1 MQYRSTEGTA
11 IMRAIAD
18 RSASGGVD
26 WVEVPP
32 GALSGQ
38 GLAPYDFNASANL
51 VDWVESMDDAQ
62 SVHLTPYCGDFV
74 IDVVE
79 IKPNAV
85 HTPSK
90 PGDEFLLVING
101 VLRLFTDSTKIEQVF
116 KPGDMLMIPA
126 GWHGIYR
133 MESEVGCF
141 RDVAITPGDYF
152 VPSAIPPPNDRSPY
166 RLELPLAGGT
176 HEVSKGRYVLE
187 AENIEHGSSR
197 TLTSSSDQVIQV
209 LAGALIL
216 TAGDDSASF
225 GPGSIVI
232 IPRGF
237 AGAAKTEPGYRALNA
252 RWLGA
257 PPQKLAWV

>member
-1 MQYRSTEGTA
+1 MSA
-11 IMRAIAD
+11 VAD
-18 RSASGGVD
+18 RSAGRDVK

-32 GALSGQ
+32 GALQGQ

-62 SVHLTPYCGDFV
+62 SVHLTPYCSDFV

-101 VLRLFTDSTKIEQVF
+101 VLRLLTDSTKVEQVF
-116 KPGDMLMIPA
+116 KAGDMLMIPA

-133 MESEVGCF
+133 MESEVGWF
-141 RDVAITPGDYF
+141 RELAMTPGDYF
-152 VPSAIPPPNDRSPY
+152 VPSRIPPPSDRSPY
-166 RLELPLAGGT
+166 LLELPQARGK
-176 HEVSKGRYVLE
+176 HEIFKGRYVLE
-187 AENIEHGSSR
+187 AENIEHAGSWAV
-197 TLTSSSDQVIQV
+197 TSSSDQVVQV
-209 LAGALIL
+209 LAGTLVL
-216 TAGDDSASF
+216 TTGGDSASF
-225 GPGSIVI
+225 GSGSIVVL
-232 IPRGF
+232 PRGF
-237 AGAAKTEPGYRALNA
+237 VGTAKTLPGYRALNA

-257 PPQKLAWV
+257 PPEKVSRV

>member
-1 MQYRSTEGTA
+1 VQYRSAEGRV
-11 IMRAIAD
+11 IMSAIAD
-18 RSASGGVD
+18 RSAGPGVK

-32 GALSGQ
+32 GARKGS

-51 VDWVESMDDAQ
+51 VDWVESMEDAQ

-101 VLRLFTDSTKIEQVF
+101 VLRLLTDSTKIEQVF
-116 KPGDMLMIPA
+116 KAGDMLMIPA

-133 MESEVGCF
+133 MESDTGWF
-141 RDVAITPGDYF
+141 RELAITPGDYF
-152 VPSAIPPPNDRSPY
+152 VPALIPPPNDRSPY
-166 RLELPLAGGT
+166 PLRLPLSSGK
-176 HEVSKGRYVLE
+176 HELFKGRYVLE
-187 AENIEHGSSR
+187 ADNIEHADSR
-197 TLTSSSDQVIQV
+197 SVTSSSDQIIQV
-209 LAGALIL
+209 LAGMLSL
-216 TAGDDSASF
+216 SAGGESASF
-225 GPGSIVI
+225 GPGSIVVL
-232 IPRGF
+232 PRGF
-237 AGAAKTEPGYRALNA
+237 AGTAKTLPGYRALNA

-257 PPQKLAWV
+257 PPQKVSRV

>member
-1 MQYRSTEGTA
+1 MTNA
-11 IMRAIAD
+11 NAD
-18 RSASGGVD
+18 RGVGQSLK

-32 GALSGQ
+32 GALRGQ

-51 VDWVESMDDAQ
+51 VDWVESIEDAA
-62 SVHLTPYCGDFV
+62 SVHLTAYCSDFV

-101 VLRLFTDSTKIEQVF
+101 VLRLVTDSTKVEQVF
-116 KPGDMLMIPA
+116 KAGDMLMIPA

-133 MESEVGCF
+133 MESPVGWF
-141 RDVAITPGDYF
+141 RELAITPGDYF
-152 VPSAIPPPNDRSPY
+152 VPDLIPPPNDRSPY
-166 RLELPLAGGT
+166 LLEVPLTNGKR
-176 HEVSKGRYVLE
+176 EIFRGRYVLE
-187 AENIEHGSSR
+187 AENIVQAGSWA
-197 TLTSSSDQVIQV
+197 LTSTADQIIYV

-216 TAGDDSASF
+216 VTGDDSASF
-225 GPGSIVI
+225 GPGSFVVL
-232 IPRGF
+232 PRGF
-237 AGAAKTEPGYRALNA
+237 VGTAKSLPGYRALNA

-257 PPQKLAWV
+257 PPRKVSRV